1 MIRTVAMLL
10 AQVPDVS
17 PDPGGLPG
25 GATIQKLVGGLA
37 WYAILACLAGVIVGA
52 AMWGLS
58 GLSNNAY
65 GVTNGKRA
73 VVISLLGAMVVAA
86 SSTLVGFFVD
96 AGNGI

>member
-1 MIRTVAMLL
+1 MRTVAMLL

-37 WYAILACLAGVIVGA
+37 WYAILACLTGVIVVG
-52 AMWGLS
+52 AMWGIS
-58 GLSNNAY
+58 ASSNNAY
-65 GVTNGKRA
+65 GVMTGKRA
-73 VVISLLGAMVVAA
+73 VVMSLLGAMVIAA
-86 SSTLVGFFVD
+86 ASTLVGFFVD